1 MDTLQALNQV
11 SNGRRDYVTTEEF
24 AESIT
29 RSTNTLRKN
38 HCLNGH
44 CYGIRPI
51 KVGGRLLWSVKEIA
65 KLHGATIS
73 ISDASPSG
81 GLKVAVLFRKLES

>member
-1 MDTLQALNQV
+1 MDLIGICSNLLEHRYGKFIMDTLHALNQV

-65 KLHGATIS
+65 KLLNGE
-73 ISDASPSG
+73 
-81 GLKVAVLFRKLES
+81 VKL